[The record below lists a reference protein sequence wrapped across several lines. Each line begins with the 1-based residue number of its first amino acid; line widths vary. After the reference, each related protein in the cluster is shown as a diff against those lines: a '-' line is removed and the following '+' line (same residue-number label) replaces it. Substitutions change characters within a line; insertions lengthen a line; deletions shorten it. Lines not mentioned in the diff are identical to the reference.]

1 MIKSI
6 GKVALAWALA
16 AACAAPGAA
25 SAQFFIKVNGT
36 VGPPTCTNT
45 QADGTGTG
53 TFSFLLP
60 PSNPNAIFTVSVNGT
75 PLPAQF
81 FFFPSPGT
89 QPFGGYTI
97 LFPSTPFPFTVV
109 AEEGPASNGQPIGDS
124 VRLTINCP
132 AAGVGT
138 ASIQNISGGSSV
150 PASSPEGLAALG
162 ILLALAAMLGL
173 RRRGA

>member
-1 MIKSI
+1 MIHRIVKF
-6 GKVALAWALA
+6 ALAWALT
-16 AACAAPGAA
+16 AACAAPGDA
-25 SAQFFIKVNGT
+25 SAQFFIRVDGT

-75 PLPAQF
+75 PLPPQF

-97 LFPSTPFPFTVV
+97 TFPSTPFPFTVV
-109 AEEGPASNGQPIGDS
+109 AEEGPAANGAPVGDS

-132 AAGVGT
+132 AAGPGT
-138 ASIQNISGGSSV
+138 AFIQNISGGSSV
-150 PASSPEGLAALG
+150 PASSPEGLVALSVM
-162 ILLALAAMLGL
+162 LALAAMLGL